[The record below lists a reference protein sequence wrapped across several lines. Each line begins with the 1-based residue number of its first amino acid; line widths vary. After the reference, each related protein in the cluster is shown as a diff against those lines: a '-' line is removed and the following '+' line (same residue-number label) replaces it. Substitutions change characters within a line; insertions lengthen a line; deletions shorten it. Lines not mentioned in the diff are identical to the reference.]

1 MHQLSNIACIHKSFV
16 LKFQTDIS
24 NGFWVMSVFVKK
36 CRFFGK
42 KLSRLMSRFWEL
54 YFSAAMILRSLKFT
68 PNIAMTFLSKVLNFL
83 ISIFKG
89 FSIIKDFVKKV
100 IFAHD
105 IFWKITL
112 MIVAL
117 GIIGNYNFFLLFP
130 LYFFEIYNFELIIIF
145 RFRLPY
151 TDSGN
156 PFSLCKNL
164 WAYSM
169 EGI

>member
-1 MHQLSNIACIHKSFV
+1 MHQLRNIAYIHKSFV

-24 NGFWVMSVFVKK
+24 SSFWVMSFFCKK
-36 CRFFGK
+36 MPLFWV

-68 PNIAMTFLSKVLNFL
+68 LSIAMTFLSRVLNFL
-83 ISIFKG
+83 ISIFNC
-89 FSIIKDFVKKV
+89 FSIMKAFVKKV

-112 MIVAL
+112 MTVAL
-117 GIIGNYNFFLLFP
+117 GKIWNYKFFLLFP

>member
-1 MHQLSNIACIHKSFV
+1 MSYECFCKKMPF
-16 LKFQTDIS
+16 
-24 NGFWVMSVFVKK
+24 FWI
-36 CRFFGK
+36 
-42 KLSRLMSRFWEL
+42 KLSRLMSRFWEP

-68 PNIAMTFLSKVLNFL
+68 PSIAMTFLSKVLNFL
-83 ISIFKG
+83 IAIFIG
-89 FSIIKDFVKKV
+89 FSIMKVFVKKV
-100 IFAHD
+100 VFAHD
-105 IFWKITL
+105 FFWKITL
-112 MIVAL
+112 MTVAL
-117 GIIGNYNFFLLFP
+117 GIIWNYNFFLLFP